1 MMKKS
6 QAFSLIELM
15 VVLGVASFLLT
26 TAVPNLRSTL
36 QNNLAA
42 TQVNYLVV
50 SLTTARSEAIKRS
63 ERVAICA
70 SVDQICCSG
79 SNNWATGWILFTDEG
94 AVGTLDPGDTIIRV
108 QEPLKG
114 TTVLTSTSLDN
125 FVQFRGNGRINNP
138 GAVAVDFNL
147 TVPGCTGQNVRQFSV
162 SLQGR
167 VTQLPP
173 TACL

>member
-1 MMKKS
+1 MMKKN

-15 VVLGVASFLLT
+15 VVLGVAYILLT
-26 TAVPNLRSTL
+26 TAVPNLRATL

-50 SLTTARSEAIKRS
+50 ALTTARSEAIKRS

-70 SVDQICCSG
+70 SVDQTSCSG
-79 SNNWATGWILFTDEG
+79 SNNWATGWILFTDG
-94 AVGTLDPGDTIIRV
+94 GSVGTLDPGDTIIRV

-114 TTVLTSTSLDN
+114 ATVLTSTSLDN

-138 GAVAVDFNL
+138 GAVTVDFNL

-167 VTQLPP
+167 VMQLPP